1 MVKYVQMVGIYLKLI
16 LNQLEIFFFPSQR
29 TILLDILSTF
39 NRNLKYDFILDLTH
53 LKIHSNK
60 IIQLLLT
67 LNRCGKICP
76 DGVNLS

>member
-1 MVKYVQMVGIYLKLI
+1 MVGNNLKLI
-16 LNQLEIFFFPSQR
+16 LNQLEIIFFSSQR
-29 TILLDILSTF
+29 TFLLEILSTF

-53 LKIHSNK
+53 LIILSNK

-76 DGVNLS
+76 DGGNLS